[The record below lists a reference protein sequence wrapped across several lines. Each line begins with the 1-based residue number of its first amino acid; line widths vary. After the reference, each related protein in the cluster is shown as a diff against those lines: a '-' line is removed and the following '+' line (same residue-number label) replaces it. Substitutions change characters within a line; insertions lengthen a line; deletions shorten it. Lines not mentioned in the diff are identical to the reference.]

1 MAQGFFNPADVKDWS
16 KMNTAYQ
23 DQKPVSAT
31 LPNTLTTNATKS
43 ASQLTKEQMLNSQ
56 AVGVKNNKSNSLSAQ
71 KLWNDTFQLDQAAG
85 LKAREKMLG
94 EANIK
99 GVVFGQSDNTINGQ
113 PIPTSGTN
121 DPSMFAI
128 PQGDGLTVAQRS
140 AKYNSPMA
148 TPTSGGA
155 AAGGGSG
162 GGGSS
167 NPMDAIMGAYNSALS
182 AGSAQ
187 SLQNQRDALAA
198 AFQGNQIQSQLN
210 KSLTDLI
217 SSSQA
222 QAAASQDILNKTLAS
237 MSSGS
242 KGAQTGMEAVD
253 VSEQMAKEDSKRRDL
268 RRTSAAET
276 KKAGLLSQKALLSK
290 PTLLGL

>member
-16 KMNTAYQ
+16 KINTAYQ

-31 LPNTLTTNATKS
+31 LPNTLTTNANKSSSDIMKSLLGMQATAGGKVKKS
-43 ASQLTKEQMLNSQ
+43 AADAWNNSFTQKDQVAAEKHRQLL
-56 AVGVKNNKSNSLSAQ
+56 LSTGHMR
-71 KLWNDTFQLDQAAG
+71 KDNLAG
-85 LKAREKMLG
+85 GAT
-94 EANIK
+94 
-99 GVVFGQSDNTINGQ
+99 NTINGQ
-113 PIPTSGTN
+113 AIPTSGTN

-128 PQGDGLTVAQRS
+128 PQGDGLTVAERS

-155 AAGGGSG
+155 VAGGGSG

-242 KGAQTGMEAVD
+242 KGAQTGLEAVD

>member
-16 KMNTAYQ
+16 KINTAYQ

-43 ASQLTKEQMLNSQ
+43 ASDITKSLLGMQATAGGSTKKSSADAWNNSFTQKDQVAAEKYRQLLLSTGHVKQ
-56 AVGVKNNKSNSLSAQ
+56 ANL
-71 KLWNDTFQLDQAAG
+71 AG
-85 LKAREKMLG
+85 G
-94 EANIK
+94 TT
-99 GVVFGQSDNTINGQ
+99 NTINGQ

-128 PQGDGLTVAQRS
+128 PQGDGLTVAERS

-155 AAGGGSG
+155 TAGGGSG

-242 KGAQTGMEAVD
+242 KGAQTGLEAVD